1 MVPLIRLCL
10 RGVLLSPVHC
20 NSSTLISAFKRSPSA
35 TLEGCQVSSALLTC
49 RATDGPRTYLWS
61 RQQGAVPEGWGS
73 APAQHCST
81 AVQDLLSGFSEP
93 CTLQLQEWGSYTGRI
108 AIETCTHTLMARFFS
123 TALRKKIFKF
133 KHNWKYIQWLLLC
146 TATKKQKQR
155 SKPKD
160 RSQQAP
166 ILNSP

>member
-108 AIETCTHTLMARFFS
+108 PIETCTHTLMTRFFS
-123 TALRKKIFKF
+123 TALRKKSSNSSITGSTS
-133 KHNWKYIQWLLLC
+133 NDCCSAQP
-146 TATKKQKQR
+146 QKNKNRDQNQKTDPNR
-155 SKPKD
+155 HPY
-160 RSQQAP
+160 
-166 ILNSP
+166 